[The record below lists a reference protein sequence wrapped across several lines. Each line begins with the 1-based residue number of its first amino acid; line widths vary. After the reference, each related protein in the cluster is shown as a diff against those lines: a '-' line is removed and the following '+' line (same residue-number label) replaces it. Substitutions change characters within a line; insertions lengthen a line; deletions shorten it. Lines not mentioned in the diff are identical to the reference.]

1 MRNFASLAVAGVAAA
16 ALLAPHGSASAGI
29 VRVGGVQTRDL
40 SFTKPVSLGR
50 VYAPTISY
58 YRSHFNPRGVVC
70 CHMTYGNGPVLLKPH
85 MYLILWG
92 YQKAGDPDGVQ
103 ALLTAWSADYGGST
117 YGNIAT
123 QYYMVS
129 GGKNVFPTNPKSNGT
144 VWIDNANAIPAH
156 PTDAQIQAEAWA
168 AIKQFGNNQP
178 DSNGV
183 YVVNSAYKHDPQ
195 GFVTS
200 GWCAYHGASTV
211 GGSIIAYANEPYMP
225 DGDGDCGANI
235 ITAPS
240 DEPGIDEGE
249 TILAGHEFNEAQTD
263 PQPFTGWD
271 STKAGEIG
279 DACAWTNILNDKLL
293 NSGVYTQQPIFS
305 NKTNTCIHFL
315 KKPVKKAVF

>member
-1 MRNFASLAVAGVAAA
+1 MRNIASLAVVGVAAA
-16 ALLAPHGSASAGI
+16 ALLVPLGSASAGI
-29 VRVGGVQTRDL
+29 VRSGGVQIRDL
-40 SFTKPVSLGR
+40 NVARPVSLGR

-58 YRSHFNPRGVVC
+58 YQSHYALRGALC

-103 ALLTAWSADYGGST
+103 ALLMKYAQDYGGSK

-129 GGKNVFPTNPKSNGT
+129 GGKMMFPTNPKSNGV
-144 VWIDNANAIPAH
+144 VWADNTNAIPAH

-168 AIKQFGNNQP
+168 AIKQFAKNVSDP
-178 DSNGV
+178 NGV
-183 YVVNSAYKHDPQ
+183 YIVNSAYKHDPQ
-195 GFVTS
+195 GFVSS
-200 GWCAYHGASTV
+200 GWCAYHGVSTT
-211 GGSIIAYANEPYMP
+211 GSATIAYANEPYMP

-240 DEPGIDEGE
+240 DEPGVDEGE

-271 STKAGEIG
+271 SAKGGEVG
-279 DACAWTNILNDKLL
+279 DVCAWTNILNDHLL
-293 NSGVYTQQPIFS
+293 NGGVYTQQPIWS
-305 NKTNTCIHFL
+305 NKTNTCIHSL
-315 KKPVKKAVF
+315 KKPVK